1 MPIGKDKAQER
12 EDDDTVGNIS
22 LGQATYL
29 RRFLILTV
37 PPPLTP
43 LFEYFPQV
51 PSWILVS
58 RLSDISLYD
67 SPKHETVAKRRILI

>member
-1 MPIGKDKAQER
+1 MPIGKDKEQER

-37 PPPLTP
+37 PLPPTP
-43 LFEYFPQV
+43 H
-51 PSWILVS
+51 S
-58 RLSDISLYD
+58 ISLKCPLGSLLVD
-67 SPKHETVAKRRILI
+67 CRIFPSTILPNMRR